1 VDAKETQRLL
11 LSALGGNTE
20 ELGVLL
26 DRLRPR
32 LVLWCAARMSPELR
46 SHLDPEDAA
55 QEILTAVFKDFR
67 TYRGPADKPF
77 FKWFFVLAD
86 HKLKDVVDYYGAKKR
101 QKIEPMS
108 FSQTS
113 PSQAAANVE
122 MVTRLHQAISRLPD
136 DHRLVVQLFKL
147 ESREI
152 GDVAEIMGRSEN
164 AVRILYCRALKALRG
179 LLESPPGGAS

>member
-11 LSALGGNTE
+11 LSALGGSTD
-20 ELGVLL
+20 ELGLLL

-32 LVLWCAARMSPELR
+32 LVLWCAARMSPDLR
-46 SHLDPEDAA
+46 ANLDPEDAA

-67 TYRGPADKPF
+67 SYRGPADKPF

-86 HKLKDVVDYYGAKKR
+86 HKLKDLVDYYGAKKR
-101 QKIEPMS
+101 QKIEPTS

-122 MVTRLHQAISRLPD
+122 MVTRLHEAISRLPD
-136 DHRLVVQLFKL
+136 DHRMVVQLFKL
-147 ESREI
+147 ESRDAAE
-152 GDVAEIMGRSEN
+152 VAEIMGRTEN
-164 AVRILYCRALKALRG
+164 AVRILYCRALKELRSI
-179 LLESPPGGAS
+179 LESAAGRAT